1 MAALV
6 SNCKLS
12 GPRSVMPQHD
22 AILKFVTGTSLAMDL
37 EDFPTKPSEDALL
50 PACIGMTRVRR
61 FKYISKSSMAVDN
74 NEEAPPEPAPG
85 KSSWFAEASGLMK
98 VIMKEMLLPSGG
110 GPMCQYTFAESEVP
124 CRPEPVDSDAELEL
138 ALQLSLDEATSNTN
152 IAKAP
157 APICQPQVIG
167 RAFD

>member
-37 EDFPTKPSEDALL
+37 EDFPTKPSEDAL
-50 PACIGMTRVRR
+50 